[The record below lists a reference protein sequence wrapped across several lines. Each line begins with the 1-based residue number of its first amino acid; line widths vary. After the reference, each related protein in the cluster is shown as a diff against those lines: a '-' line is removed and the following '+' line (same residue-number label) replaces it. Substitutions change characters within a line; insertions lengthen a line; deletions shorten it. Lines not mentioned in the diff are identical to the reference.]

1 MFSKLNKNR
10 ALKYDVIFG
19 KFANII
25 NIFTKFCYN
34 ITSFYERFHMS
45 IEEFIKKIK
54 EDNKELTKAERKQR
68 LIDARILDKN
78 GYYDERYFRAET
90 VEKSKL
96 AIAS

>member
-1 MFSKLNKNR
+1 
-10 ALKYDVIFG
+10 
-19 KFANII
+19 
-25 NIFTKFCYN
+25 
-34 ITSFYERFHMS
+34 MS